1 MALISVSKKSHQ
13 SDSDSDSEDEVHDE
27 LPFLHQ
33 ENEELGLLFDNH
45 DDILRKVKRMRNEL
59 RALLEDAMT

>member
-13 SDSDSDSEDEVHDE
+13 SDSDSEDEVRDE

-33 ENEELGLLFDNH
+33 ENEQLGLLFDNH
-45 DDILRKVKRMRNEL
+45 DDILRKAKRMRNEL